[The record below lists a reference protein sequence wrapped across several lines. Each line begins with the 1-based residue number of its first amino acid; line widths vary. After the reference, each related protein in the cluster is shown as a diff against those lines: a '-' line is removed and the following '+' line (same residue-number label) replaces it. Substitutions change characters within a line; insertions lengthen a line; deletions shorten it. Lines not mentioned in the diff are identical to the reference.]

1 MHILLDAYRKVWET
15 MMFIKNPKK
24 KDKDLQE
31 KLRNIKPE
39 VKEWVLR
46 RYISYCKDQHAF
58 LFLAYRRK
66 LHQMELSKAEKL
78 GFTIRVGMRKGACS
92 YPLRHPMTASTTT
105 DGFYDEKAEL
115 GKDYTLEL
123 DPDKLGPRVDT
134 LLPCLDPDIKAQQKK
149 DTEFMSQRYFESD
162 EMRQYGFFEDCNVNM
177 LAEKFPAFYSFYPTD
192 ACMQK
197 LVRRM
202 MQIKD

>member
-1 MHILLDAYRKVWET
+1 
-15 MMFIKNPKK
+15 MFIKNPKK
-24 KDKDLQE
+24 KDKELQE

-39 VKEWVLR
+39 VKDWVLR

-66 LHQMELSKAEKL
+66 LHQMNLSKAEKL
-78 GFTIRVGMRKGACS
+78 GFMIRVGMRKGACS
-92 YPLRHPMTASTTT
+92 YLLRHPLT
-105 DGFYDEKAEL
+105 DA
-115 GKDYTLEL
+115 LEL
-123 DPDKLGPRVDT
+123 DPDNLGPRVDA
-134 LLPCLDPDIKAQQKK
+134 LIPCLDPDIKPQQKK
-149 DTEFMSQRYFESD
+149 ETEYMSQRYFESD

-192 ACMQK
+192 SCMQR

-202 MQIKD
+202 MQIKDL